1 MTTKIIEID
10 GLPDFL
16 RCGASLAHLWR
27 AEAPVTFKRL
37 GISTIL
43 KSGLEP
49 SVELRSCSS

>member
-27 AEAPVTFKRL
+27 AEAPLKFKRL

-49 SVELRSCSS
+49 QFS